1 MALLTEQ
8 THATQQLIR
17 QASIED
23 WKALCELEEIGF
35 SKDRF
40 SPEQW
45 RYLLIR
51 AHATTFVV
59 EADHR
64 LCGAAILLWRKGC
77 AIARLYSI
85 VVDPDCRGQGLGK
98 RLFETCQSV
107 AAQHGCKR
115 IHLEVRADNHSAIEF
130 YEDRGFQ
137 VVESLSGYYEDGM
150 NGLRLVKYL
159 AERFQPAILPIYKTR
174 RELWVTPALKN

>member
-1 MALLTEQ
+1 MTLLTEQ
-8 THATQQLIR
+8 TPAKKHLTR
-17 QASIED
+17 QATIND
-23 WKALCELEEIGF
+23 WAALCELEERGF

-40 SPEQW
+40 SAEQW
-45 RYLLIR
+45 RYLLTR
-51 AHATTFVV
+51 AHATTFVI
-59 EADHR
+59 EAEQR

-85 VVDPDCRGQGLGK
+85 VVDPECRGQGFGK

-115 IHLEVRADNHSAIEF
+115 IHLEVRADNHSAIQF

-137 VVESLSGYYEDGM
+137 VVESLRGYYEDGM

-159 AERFQPAILPIYKTR
+159 AERFQPHILPIYKTK

>member
-1 MALLTEQ
+1 MTLLNEQ
-8 THATQQLIR
+8 SHATQSIIR
-17 QASIED
+17 QATSDD
-23 WKALCELEEIGF
+23 WNALCALEERGF

-45 RYLLIR
+45 RYLLTR
-51 AHATTFVV
+51 AHATAFVV
-59 EADHR
+59 EADGR

-77 AIARLYSI
+77 GIARLYSI

-98 RLFETCQSV
+98 RLFETCVSV
-107 AAQHGCKR
+107 ATEHNCKR
-115 IHLEVRADNHSAIEF
+115 IHLEVRADNHSAIQF

-137 VVESLSGYYEDGM
+137 VIESLRGYYEDGM

-159 AERFQPAILPIYKTR
+159 ASRFQPKTLPIYKTK
-174 RELWVTPALKN
+174 RELWVNPALKN